1 MSDVSTLQSDSPPPR
16 KKALIAIAAG
26 TAVVAVIV
34 VAVIALSSSGPKGNA
49 GVQSWAHKV
58 VYANPSLILLQA
70 DISQTSTAFPPGQNA
85 DVIAICS
92 QDEAVVHTLQHGSY
106 PPVPSISVTYERYL
120 SAAAAMYQACI
131 VGYRSPSTA
140 AKEDANLVK
149 QDKRVVLIGDQ
160 LSSEVQA
167 RGGSLAPPIP

>member
-1 MSDVSTLQSDSPPPR
+1 MGDVSIPQSGSPPTR
-16 KKALIAIAAG
+16 KKGLIAIAAG
-26 TAVVAVIV
+26 TAIVVVIV
-34 VAVIALSSSGPKGNA
+34 VVVIALSSSGPMGNA

-70 DISQTSTAFPPGQNA
+70 DISQTSTSFPPGQNA

-92 QDEAVVHTLQHGSY
+92 QDEAVVHTIQHGPY

-120 SAAAAMYQACI
+120 SAAAAMYRACV
-131 VGYRSPSTA
+131 VGYKNPSTA

-149 QDKRVVLIGDQ
+149 QDKQVVLIGDQ